1 MSKASQ
7 SRENRARRRSIWR
20 QDPILKNANNPE
32 YTSCKY
38 FAANEYFKYLGY
50 SGKTLYDEVEDMIDG
65 TDGLSENNKLPIFEP
80 KGAQEFPGGLT
91 LCFITYLPGVPGIA
105 NKVGYSK
112 TPIIHGFLLQNTPQG
127 YFIYSSWGCVRTS
140 TQEEY
145 DEYSTTMYGLGET
158 PVNIENFEINIIK
171 RKPSKYGPFS
181 EDELRDALSNVKTNL
196 SKLFGLTES
205 EIEAVESNFDYI
217 QIQMYKRK

>member
-1 MSKASQ
+1 
-7 SRENRARRRSIWR
+7 
-20 QDPILKNANNPE
+20 
-32 YTSCKY
+32 
-38 FAANEYFKYLGY
+38 
-50 SGKTLYDEVEDMIDG
+50 
-65 TDGLSENNKLPIFEP
+65 
-80 KGAQEFPGGLT
+80 
-91 LCFITYLPGVPGIA
+91 LPGVPGIA